1 MTAPVADDYVR
12 AVAVAGL
19 TSDQQIRLLAH
30 VTRRN
35 EALPALPPV
44 SPAVARSAAALLAAD
59 PNRLSGPTAV
69 AQAEALSRS
78 GQIGPAL
85 MQIQAGVMAISELAA
100 VPEMA
105 ATAPH
110 TPALRRIL
118 WHLIGEASELLA
130 QMG

>member
-1 MTAPVADDYVR
+1 MIAALPDDYAK

-19 TSDQQIRLLAH
+19 SPEQQARLLAH
-30 VTRRN
+30 VASRN
-35 EALPALPPV
+35 VALPALPPV

-59 PNRLSGPTAV
+59 PDRLSGPTAV

-85 MQIQAGVMAISELAA
+85 VQIQAGVMAIRELSD

-130 QMG
+130 QLG

>member
-1 MTAPVADDYVR
+1 MMTALPDDYVK

-19 TSDQQIRLLAH
+19 SPEQQARLLAH
-30 VTRRN
+30 VASRN
-35 EALPALPPV
+35 VALPALPPV

-59 PNRLSGPTAV
+59 PDRLSGPTAV

-85 MQIQAGVMAISELAA
+85 VQIQAGVMAIRELAD

-130 QMG
+130 LLG